1 MLAHPAVP
9 APQMDLPALEAFP
22 WLVHADPASHAAPDA
37 SGHAGRGSGK
47 LLIHAGIAVA
57 LAALCGGALSLGSG
71 LVEEPAPLVQPAS
84 LLQGITSPA
93 NSAVAEAD
101 AADTATGS
109 ATMAEA
115 RQTLI
120 IEQERTAREAQTARM
135 QPAGVTRN
143 PSPVP
148 RITPSLADGQA
159 SASEAASVTATP
171 TPPPAS
177 AVADSPASAATL
189 QAYRSAMD
197 ESRAAVREVIRLGS
211 RQRPPRDAS
220 AEEQTGYRLRQ
231 QNAAAARNYRNY
243 LDTLGRS
250 MRGTQ
255 SEAVAQQ
262 SLEKARQTLG
272 YLKGM
277 LADSQGSLR

>member
-22 WLVHADPASHAAPDA
+22 WLVHADPAPSAAPVA
-37 SGHAGRGSGK
+37 SDHAGRGSGK

-57 LAALCGGALSLGSG
+57 LAALCGGAFSLTSG
-71 LVEEPAPLVQPAS
+71 LVEQPALLVQPAS
-84 LLQGITSPA
+84 LPQSITSPA
-93 NSAVAEAD
+93 TSAVAEAD
-101 AADTATGS
+101 AVDTAAGS

-135 QPAGVTRN
+135 QPPETTRN
-143 PSPVP
+143 PSPAL
-148 RITPSLADGQA
+148 RISPAPADGQA
-159 SASEAASVTATP
+159 SASETASAPATP
-171 TPPPAS
+171 PSPAL
-177 AVADSPASAATL
+177 VADSPASAATL

-220 AEEQTGYRLRQ
+220 AEKQTGYRLRQ
-231 QNAAAARNYRNY
+231 QNAAAARNYRKY
-243 LDTLGRS
+243 LDTLARS